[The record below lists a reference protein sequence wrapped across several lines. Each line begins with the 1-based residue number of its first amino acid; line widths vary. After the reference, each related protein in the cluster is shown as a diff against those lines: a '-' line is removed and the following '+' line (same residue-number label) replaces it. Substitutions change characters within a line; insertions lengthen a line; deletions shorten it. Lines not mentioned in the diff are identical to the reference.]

1 MLIIFP
7 GMGCIYLSIDGD
19 TLVLYFSKN
28 FTPVKM
34 LWFQVR
40 ETYAFGYSYTYCWF
54 LKYLEIRTVTS
65 EMAFLE
71 TWRPKWKELSIQL
84 IAEIYKRKIMY
95 NQPGSHRMSLKLR
108 HKLSW

>member
-40 ETYAFGYSYTYCWF
+40 ETYAFGYSYTY
-54 LKYLEIRTVTS
+54 S
-65 EMAFLE
+65 
-71 TWRPKWKELSIQL
+71 
-84 IAEIYKRKIMY
+84 
-95 NQPGSHRMSLKLR
+95 
-108 HKLSW
+108 